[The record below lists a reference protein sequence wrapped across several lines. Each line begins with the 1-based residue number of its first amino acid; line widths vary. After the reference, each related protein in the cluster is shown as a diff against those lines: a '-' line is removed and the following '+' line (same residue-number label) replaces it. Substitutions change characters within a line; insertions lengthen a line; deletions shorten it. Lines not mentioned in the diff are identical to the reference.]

1 MNSATAETS
10 GIDDPRYSE
19 AFATV
24 EHALEQFRDCN
35 NEEKQQLHRDLM
47 QLKEM
52 SEKLAHGQVEIVVFG
67 EISTGKSALVNALIG
82 RQVTEVNVQGGWT
95 REIWKVDWE
104 GIGHVLAGI
113 ADSRLVIVDTPGIN
127 EIGGNRR
134 ETIAQ
139 EVATRADLILFVTD
153 SDITE
158 TEHVAL
164 SELVSAN
171 KLVLVVLNKADLYS
185 NEELARLLNVLR
197 EDRLLDIVPPENIVA
212 ATANPRAVEYVIQ
225 SENGSETREWRKPEP
240 QVDEVKSRIL
250 EILKQDGTGLIALN
264 AAMFA
269 ADKTDRVAQIKVTL
283 RENSANQTI
292 RVFAAA
298 KSLAVAVNV
307 IPVAD
312 VVGGSAVDVSMV
324 VTLAHIYGLQM
335 NWMHAQR
342 LIATI
347 IKAAGWVVASEYA
360 THLIANVFKLATFG
374 YGTALTA
381 VPQGAAAGYGSYI
394 VGQAAK
400 YYFEHGASW
409 GAEAPKVV
417 IRRILDQTDRES
429 VLNHLKDEIRT
440 NISRNRYS
448 DPSGDSSRS

>member
-1 MNSATAETS
+1 M
-10 GIDDPRYSE
+10 
-19 AFATV
+19 
-24 EHALEQFRDCN
+24 
-35 NEEKQQLHRDLM
+35 
-47 QLKEM
+47 
-52 SEKLAHGQVEIVVFG
+52 
-67 EISTGKSALVNALIG
+67 
-82 RQVTEVNVQGGWT
+82 
-95 REIWKVDWE
+95 
-104 GIGHVLAGI
+104 
-113 ADSRLVIVDTPGIN
+113 
-127 EIGGNRR
+127 
-134 ETIAQ
+134 
-139 EVATRADLILFVTD
+139 
-153 SDITE
+153 
-158 TEHVAL
+158 
-164 SELVSAN
+164 
-171 KLVLVVLNKADLYS
+171 
-185 NEELARLLNVLR
+185 
-197 EDRLLDIVPPENIVA
+197 
-212 ATANPRAVEYVIQ
+212 
-225 SENGSETREWRKPEP
+225 
-240 QVDEVKSRIL
+240 
-250 EILKQDGTGLIALN
+250 
-264 AAMFA
+264 
-269 ADKTDRVAQIKVTL
+269 
-283 RENSANQTI
+283 
-292 RVFAAA
+292 
-298 KSLAVAVNV
+298 NV

-381 VPQGAAAGYGSYI
+381 VPQGTAAGYGSYI

-440 NISRNRYS
+440 KISRNRYS